1 MADVQL
7 SVTPRDVLGKKVAA
21 LRRQGFTPAN
31 VYGRSLESKAV
42 QVETAVL
49 THLLRSAG
57 RNVIVDLRIEGEG
70 SPRPVMLRGLQRD
83 PVTSR
88 LLHVDFY
95 QVSLTEKMRTEV
107 PLILVGDAPA
117 VAELGGILLQSL
129 DNIMVEALPSD
140 IPVHVEVDVS
150 GLSRFDDAVHVRE
163 LPIDLTRVH
172 VMTDAEIVVAKV
184 AAPRL
189 AAAEEAE
196 EAAAAEAA
204 AEAAGAA
211 PAAAEEEAAEA
222 EGKEEEPTGSKEG
235 QE

>member
-21 LRRQGFTPAN
+21 LRRQGLTPAN
-31 VYGRSLESKAV
+31 VYGRNLESRAV
-42 QVETAVL
+42 QVETVVL

-57 RNVIVDLRIEGEG
+57 RNVIVDLRIEDED
-70 SPRPVMLRGLQRD
+70 SPRPVMLRGVQRD

-95 QVSLTEKMRTEV
+95 QVSLTQKMRTEV
-107 PLILVGDAPA
+107 PLTLVGDAPA

-129 DNIMVEALPSD
+129 DNIMVEALPGD
-140 IPVHVEVDVS
+140 IPVHLEVDVS

-163 LPIDLTRVH
+163 LPIDLTKVH
-172 VMTDAEIVVAKV
+172 VITDAEIVVAKV

-204 AEAAGAA
+204 AAA
-211 PAAAEEEAAEA
+211 PAAAEGEAVEA
-222 EGKEEEPTGSKEG
+222 EGEKGEPAAGREGGKE
-235 QE
+235 

>member
-21 LRRQGFTPAN
+21 LRRQGLTPAN
-31 VYGRSLESKAV
+31 VYGRNLESRAV
-42 QVETAVL
+42 QVETVVL

-57 RNVIVDLRIEGEG
+57 RNVIVDLRIEDED
-70 SPRPVMLRGLQRD
+70 SPRPVMLRGVQRD

-95 QVSLTEKMRTEV
+95 QVSLTQKMRTEV
-107 PLILVGDAPA
+107 PLTLVGDAPA

-129 DNIMVEALPSD
+129 DNIMVEALPGD
-140 IPVHVEVDVS
+140 IPVHLEVDVS

-163 LPIDLTRVH
+163 LPIDLTKVH
-172 VMTDAEIVVAKV
+172 VITDAEIVVAKG

-196 EAAAAEAA
+196 EAAAAAA
-204 AEAAGAA
+204 AEAA
-211 PAAAEEEAAEA
+211 PAAAEEGGGEAAG
-222 EGKEEEPTGSKEG
+222 GKGETGPG
-235 QE
+235 PP

>member
-7 SVTPRDVLGKKVAA
+7 SVAPRDVLGKKVAA
-21 LRRQGFTPAN
+21 LRRQGLTPAN
-31 VYGRSLESKAV
+31 VYGRNLESRAV
-42 QVETAVL
+42 QVETVAL

-57 RNVIVDLRIEGEG
+57 RNVILDLRIEGED
-70 SPRPVMLRGLQRD
+70 SPRPVMLRDVQRD

-95 QVSLTEKMRTEV
+95 QVSLTQKMRSEV

-129 DNIMVEALPSD
+129 DNIMVEALPGD

-163 LPIDLTRVH
+163 LPIDPTKVH

-204 AEAAGAA
+204 PA
-211 PAAAEEEAAEA
+211 AAAEEAVAAEGEKEEPAAGHA
-222 EGKEEEPTGSKEG
+222 EGKE
-235 QE
+235 

>member
-7 SVTPRDVLGKKVAA
+7 SVTPRQVLGKKVAA

-31 VYGRSLESKAV
+31 VYGRNLESQAV
-42 QVETAVL
+42 QVETVVL

-57 RNVIVDLRIEGEG
+57 RNVILDLQVEGEG
-70 SPRPVMLRGLQRD
+70 SPRPVMLRGVQRH
-83 PVTSR
+83 PVTGR

-95 QVSLTEKMRTEV
+95 QVSLTQKMRSEV
-107 PLILVGDAPA
+107 RLILVGDAPA

-129 DNIMVEALPSD
+129 DNIMVEALPGD
-140 IPVHVEVDVS
+140 IPAHVEVDVS

-163 LPIDLTRVH
+163 LPIDLTKVH
-172 VMTDAEIVVAKV
+172 VITDAEIVVAKV

-204 AEAAGAA
+204 AEEAEAA
-211 PAAAEEEAAEA
+211 PVEEEAAEA
-222 EGKEEEPTGSKEG
+222 EKKEEEPTAGREEKE
-235 QE
+235 E

>member
-1 MADVQL
+1 MTDVQL

-21 LRRQGFTPAN
+21 LRRQGLTPAN
-31 VYGRSLESKAV
+31 VYGRNLESRAV
-42 QVETAVL
+42 QVETVVL

-57 RNVIVDLRIEGEG
+57 RNVIVDLRIEGED
-70 SPRPVMLRGLQRD
+70 SPRPVMLRGVQRD

-95 QVSLTEKMRTEV
+95 QVSLTQKMRTEV
-107 PLILVGDAPA
+107 PLTLVGDAPA

-129 DNIMVEALPSD
+129 DNIMVEALPGD
-140 IPVHVEVDVS
+140 IPVHLEVDVS
-150 GLSRFDDAVHVRE
+150 GLNRFDDAVHVRE
-163 LPIDLTRVH
+163 LPIDLTKVH

-204 AEAAGAA
+204 
-211 PAAAEEEAAEA
+211 PAAAEEEAVKAEGEKEEPA
-222 EGKEEEPTGSKEG
+222 AGHEEGKE
-235 QE
+235 